1 MYNIKTDRI
10 FKKEFTMNTIPK
22 ASKEVLARLL
32 KGNEKFV
39 NGKYEAK
46 NITIETLRQLAEHQ
60 NPHACI
66 LSCSDSRVV
75 PELIFEAGIGE
86 LFVVRVAGITVGPNV
101 RESIEYAVKKLHV
114 PLLMLLGHDNCGVMD
129 YAKTSYPE
137 EQEHFKSILK
147 CVYPAIDI
155 DSASLESNE
164 TLAKHH
170 TLWVEEFL
178 LNHSEIIKNAV
189 AKGELYIA
197 KCHLCHQTGRV
208 RLIDENLEEVK
219 LDNI

>member
-1 MYNIKTDRI
+1 MIK
-10 FKKEFTMNTIPK
+10 NIPK
-22 ASKEVLARLL
+22 NSKEVLLRLL
-32 KGNEKFV
+32 KGNKKFV

-46 NITIETLRQLAEHQ
+46 NITIETLKQLATHQ
-60 NPHACI
+60 EPHACI

-114 PLLMLLGHDNCGVMD
+114 PLLMLLGHDNCGVME
-129 YAKTSYPE
+129 YAKDSYPE
-137 EQEHFKSILK
+137 VKEYFQSILK
-147 CVYPAIDI
+147 CVYPAVDI
-155 DSASLESNE
+155 DKKTLESDE
-164 TLAKHH
+164 ILAKQH

-178 LNHSEIIKNAV
+178 LKESDIIHSAV
-189 AKGELYIA
+189 NNGKLYIA

-208 RLIDENLEEVK
+208 KLIDENLEEIK
-219 LDNI
+219 LEALDNI

>member
-1 MYNIKTDRI
+1 MRTMPTESKKILIK
-10 FKKEFTMNTIPK
+10 
-22 ASKEVLARLL
+22 LL

-39 NGKYEAK
+39 NGKYEAQ
-46 NITIETLRQLAEHQ
+46 NITIETLRQLASQQ

-114 PLLMLLGHDNCGVMD
+114 PLLILLGHDNCGVME
-129 YAKTSYPE
+129 YAKSSYPE
-137 EQEHFKSILK
+137 DKEHFPSILK

-155 DSASLESNE
+155 DSASLNSNE
-164 TLAKHH
+164 CLAKHH

-178 LNHSEIIKNAV
+178 LKHSEIIKNAV
-189 AKGELYIA
+189 NNSELYIA

-208 RLIDENLEEVK
+208 KLIDENLEEVA
-219 LDNI
+219 LNNI

>member
-1 MYNIKTDRI
+1 MR
-10 FKKEFTMNTIPK
+10 TIP
-22 ASKEVLARLL
+22 AESKKILSKLL

-39 NGKYEAK
+39 NGKYEAQ
-46 NITIETLRQLAEHQ
+46 NITIETLRQLANHQ

-114 PLLMLLGHDNCGVMD
+114 PLLILLGHDNCGVME
-129 YAKTSYPE
+129 YAKSSYPE
-137 EQEHFKSILK
+137 DKEHFSSILK

-155 DSASLESNE
+155 DSASLNSNE
-164 TLAKHH
+164 CLAKHH

-178 LNHSEIIKNAV
+178 LKHSEIIKNAV
-189 AKGELYIA
+189 NNSELYIA

-208 RLIDENLEEVK
+208 KLIDENLEEVA
-219 LDNI
+219 LNNI

>member
-1 MYNIKTDRI
+1 MTTNI
-10 FKKEFTMNTIPK
+10 PQ
-22 ASKEVLARLL
+22 ASKEILIKLL
-32 KGNEKFV
+32 KGNEQFI

-46 NITIETLRQLAEHQ
+46 NITIETLRQFASYQE
-60 NPHACI
+60 PHACV

-114 PLLMLLGHDNCGVMD
+114 PLLILLGHDNCGVME
-129 YAKTSYPE
+129 YAKDSYPE
-137 EQEHFKSILK
+137 VKENFQSILK
-147 CVYPAIDI
+147 CVYPAVDK
-155 DSASLESNE
+155 DKSTLESNE
-164 TLAKHH
+164 KLAKQH

-178 LNHSEIIKNAV
+178 MQNSPIVKHAV
-189 AKGELYIA
+189 DEGELYIA
-197 KCHLCHQTGRV
+197 KCHLCHQTGKV
-208 RLIDENLEEVK
+208 KLIDKNLEEVS

>member
-1 MYNIKTDRI
+1 MR
-10 FKKEFTMNTIPK
+10 TIPTE
-22 ASKEVLARLL
+22 SKKILIKLL
-32 KGNEKFV
+32 NGNEKFV
-39 NGKYEAK
+39 NGKYEAQ
-46 NITIETLRQLAEHQ
+46 NITIETLRQLANHQ

-114 PLLMLLGHDNCGVMD
+114 PLLILLGHDNCGVME
-129 YAKTSYPE
+129 YAKSSYPE
-137 EQEHFKSILK
+137 EKEHFSSILK

-155 DSASLESNE
+155 DSASLDSNE
-164 TLAKHH
+164 CLAKHH

-178 LNHSEIIKNAV
+178 LKHSEIIKNAV
-189 AKGELYIA
+189 SNNELYIA

-208 RLIDENLEEVK
+208 KLIDENLEEVA
-219 LDNI
+219 LNNI

>member
-1 MYNIKTDRI
+1 MRTMPTESKKILIK
-10 FKKEFTMNTIPK
+10 
-22 ASKEVLARLL
+22 LL

-39 NGKYEAK
+39 NGKYEAQ
-46 NITIETLRQLAEHQ
+46 NITIETLRQLASQQ

-114 PLLMLLGHDNCGVMD
+114 PLLILLGHDNCGVME
-129 YAKTSYPE
+129 YAKSSYPE
-137 EQEHFKSILK
+137 DKEHFPSILK

-155 DSASLESNE
+155 DSASLDSNE
-164 TLAKHH
+164 CLAKHH

-178 LNHSEIIKNAV
+178 LKHSEIIKNAV
-189 AKGELYIA
+189 NNSELYIA

-208 RLIDENLEEVK
+208 KLIDENLEEVA
-219 LDNI
+219 LNNI

>member
-1 MYNIKTDRI
+1 MR
-10 FKKEFTMNTIPK
+10 TIPTE
-22 ASKEVLARLL
+22 SKKILIKLL

-39 NGKYEAK
+39 NGKYEAQ
-46 NITIETLRQLAEHQ
+46 NITIETLRQLANHQ

-114 PLLMLLGHDNCGVMD
+114 PLLILLGHDNCGVME
-129 YAKTSYPE
+129 YAKSSYPE
-137 EQEHFKSILK
+137 NKEHFSSILK

-155 DSASLESNE
+155 DSASLNSNE
-164 TLAKHH
+164 CLAKHH

-178 LNHSEIIKNAV
+178 LKHSEIIKNAV
-189 AKGELYIA
+189 NNNELYIA

-208 RLIDENLEEVK
+208 KLIDENLEEVA
-219 LDNI
+219 LNNI

>member
-1 MYNIKTDRI
+1 MK
-10 FKKEFTMNTIPK
+10 TIPTE
-22 ASKEVLARLL
+22 SKKILIKLL

-39 NGKYEAK
+39 NGKYEAQ
-46 NITIETLRQLAEHQ
+46 NITIETLRQLANHQ

-86 LFVVRVAGITVGPNV
+86 LFVVRVAGITVGPNI

-114 PLLMLLGHDNCGVMD
+114 PLLILLGHDNCGVME
-129 YAKTSYPE
+129 YAKSSYPE
-137 EQEHFKSILK
+137 DKEHFSSILK

-155 DSASLESNE
+155 DSASLNSNE
-164 TLAKHH
+164 CLAKHH

-178 LNHSEIIKNAV
+178 LKHSEIIKNAV
-189 AKGELYIA
+189 NNNELYIA

-208 RLIDENLEEVK
+208 KLIDENLEEVA
-219 LDNI
+219 LNNI

>member
-1 MYNIKTDRI
+1 MIK
-10 FKKEFTMNTIPK
+10 NIPK
-22 ASKEVLARLL
+22 NSKEVLLRLL
-32 KGNEKFV
+32 KGNKKFV

-46 NITIETLRQLAEHQ
+46 NITIETLKQLATYQE
-60 NPHACI
+60 PHACI

-114 PLLMLLGHDNCGVMD
+114 PLLMLLGHDNCGVME
-129 YAKTSYPE
+129 YAKDSYPE
-137 EQEHFKSILK
+137 VKEHFQSILK
-147 CVYPAIDI
+147 CVYPAVDI
-155 DSASLESNE
+155 DKKTLESDE
-164 TLAKHH
+164 ILAKQH

-178 LNHSEIIKNAV
+178 LKESDIIHSAV
-189 AKGELYIA
+189 NNGELYIA

-208 RLIDENLEEVK
+208 KLIDENLEEIK
-219 LDNI
+219 LETIDNI

>member
-1 MYNIKTDRI
+1 MR
-10 FKKEFTMNTIPK
+10 TIPTE
-22 ASKEVLARLL
+22 SKKILIKLL

-46 NITIETLRQLAEHQ
+46 NITIETLRQLANHQ

-114 PLLMLLGHDNCGVMD
+114 PLLILLGHDNCGVME
-129 YAKTSYPE
+129 YAKSSYPE
-137 EQEHFKSILK
+137 DKEHFSSILK

-155 DSASLESNE
+155 DSASLDSNE
-164 TLAKHH
+164 CLAKHH

-178 LNHSEIIKNAV
+178 LKHSEIIKNAV
-189 AKGELYIA
+189 NNSELYIA

-208 RLIDENLEEVK
+208 KLIDENLEEVA
-219 LDNI
+219 LNNI